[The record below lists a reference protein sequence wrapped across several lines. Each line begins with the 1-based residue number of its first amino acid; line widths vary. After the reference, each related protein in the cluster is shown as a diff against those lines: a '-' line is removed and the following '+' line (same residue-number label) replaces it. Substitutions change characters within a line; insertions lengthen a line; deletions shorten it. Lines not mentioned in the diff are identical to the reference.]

1 MTVQFQF
8 STPLRAAG
16 PLASRSQVA
25 SGIPPI
31 SDQELAARAS
41 VLRPLVVR
49 DGRLFDTL
57 PQDDLR
63 EVSYA
68 WVKPLGGEA
77 MGLVAAKTVVTLHTY
92 SYYGFFK
99 PSVAEVL
106 AQAPDDWA
114 TYVAFSVAGPRTSDD
129 MGRDQLA
136 FEAGY
141 HVAVTT
147 FYR

>member
-1 MTVQFQF
+1 
-8 STPLRAAG
+8 
-16 PLASRSQVA
+16 
-25 SGIPPI
+25 
-31 SDQELAARAS
+31 

-49 DGRLFDTL
+49 DGKLFDTL

-63 EVSYA
+63 ETSYA
-68 WVKPLGGEA
+68 WVEPLGSEA
-77 MGLVAAKTVVTLHTY
+77 TGLLAAKTVVTLHTFGF
-92 SYYGFFK
+92 YGFFK

-114 TYVAFSVAGPRTSDD
+114 TYAAFSVAGPRTTDD

-136 FEAGY
+136 FDAGF

-147 FYR
+147 FYRGASQP